1 MDIITRFQKSILDN
15 SNNSI
20 KYYFTKSKNKY
31 IIHIENP
38 NNEPINVCDNNLEF
52 YTKLINILFD
62 NNNKT
67 KSGCFNYE
75 HTEDDDPLY
84 NSDFDDLMVRF
95 LKSDYC
101 LILIDDNFEPLSYL
115 CISDNTLWTL
125 CTNSLFRNKGYMSLL
140 LDHLFKLIKN
150 KKFKDYIDLPNL
162 KIYIK
167 KNNPIKDALFKYY
180 KKYKFKLENDNF
192 EYLIMKYNIDTRI

>member
-1 MDIITRFQKSILDN
+1 MDIITRFQKNILDN

-38 NNEPINVCDNNLEF
+38 NNETINVCDNNLEF

-62 NNNKT
+62 NNSDT

-75 HTEDDDPLY
+75 HTDDDDPLY

-95 LKSDYC
+95 LTSDYC
-101 LILIDDNFEPLSYL
+101 LILIDENFEPLSYL
-115 CISDNTLWTL
+115 CISGNTLWTL

-140 LDHLFKLIKN
+140 LDHLFKLIQN
-150 KKFKDYIDLPNL
+150 NKFKDYIDLPNL

-167 KNNPIKDALFKYY
+167 KNNPIKDTLFKYY
-180 KKYKFKLENDNF
+180 KKYKFKLENDTL
-192 EYLIMKYNIDTRI
+192 EYLIMKYNI